1 MSDWGAVPG
10 VEAALA
16 GLDQQSGAQLDA
28 KYFLRDALK
37 DQAAADPRYA
47 DRLAD
52 MNRRILRSIYAVGLD
67 RFPPVIKPIDV
78 SANALV
84 AEETER
90 EGIVLLR
97 NRAGALPLAGSA
109 RSIAIIGGYA
119 DTGVLSGGGSSQVQ
133 GQGGAAAAVPFGGT
147 MAFAEAFAQSYQ
159 APSPV
164 KAIKALAPDAAI
176 IYRNGN
182 YITDAVLA
190 ARKAD
195 VAIVFATQWQTE
207 GLDLPDL
214 SLPNGQDALIA
225 AVADANPN
233 TIVVL
238 ETGGPVLMP
247 WLDQTA
253 AVIAAWYPGARGVD
267 AIASVLFGKT
277 NPSGRLPMTFP
288 ASLDQLPRPQ
298 LDGSDTVEPNISGRG
313 NPGQS
318 LRVDYDI
325 EGTDVGYRWFAR
337 KGIKP
342 LFPFGHGLS
351 YTTFD
356 YSGLS
361 LKAGKAPT
369 ASFRVTNSGKRAGA
383 AVAQLYLVSAAGKPV
398 ARLAGFSKVSLMPGE
413 TRQVQLAIDPR
424 VAARWDNGW
433 AIAAGNYGF
442 ALGNSAAS
450 LGSVRTVRLRAR
462 RWRD

>member
-1 MSDWGAVPG
+1 
-10 VEAALA
+10 
-16 GLDQQSGAQLDA
+16 
-28 KYFLRDALK
+28 
-37 DQAAADPRYA
+37 
-47 DRLAD
+47 
-52 MNRRILRSIYAVGLD
+52 
-67 RFPPVIKPIDV
+67 
-78 SANALV
+78 
-84 AEETER
+84 
-90 EGIVLLR
+90 
-97 NRAGALPLAGSA
+97 
-109 RSIAIIGGYA
+109 
-119 DTGVLSGGGSSQVQ
+119 
-133 GQGGAAAAVPFGGT
+133 